1 MTKEQLR
8 QAQRE
13 DGCKTVKDLAEWY
26 KRNKNV

>member
-8 QAQRE
+8 QARE
-13 DGCKTVKDLAEWY
+13 DGCKTVRDLTEWY